1 MEPPRH
7 PSHEEVAALAAGA
20 AEVIAGT
27 TRSDIVLLCEHG
39 GSRVP
44 APWANLGLPGV
55 YFATHHGCDLG
66 AAELTR
72 TLARELGASAIIA
85 SYSRLFL
92 DYNRKRSDPE
102 CRRIE
107 IGGVPVPGNLDLT
120 AGEIEV
126 REAIARAPL
135 ESAIAL
141 WTEQRAARAV
151 ISMHSFSP
159 YWSNAKREC
168 QIGVMWRQDTRL
180 APRLIAE
187 LSQPGTYVVRD
198 NEPYDFRAQD
208 WFTLQR
214 HGLQIGVPCAYIE
227 VRNDLIDPAERTKA
241 LARYLG
247 TAILGVTEEL
257 KPSGPNG
264 AVESVENRG

>member
-7 PSHEEVAALAAGA
+7 LSHEEVAALAEGA

-44 APWANLGLPGV
+44 APWANLGLASL

-72 TLARELGASAIIA
+72 AVAQELGASAIIA
-85 SYSRLFL
+85 NYSRLFL
-92 DYNRKRSDPE
+92 DYNRKRDDPE

-107 IGGVPVPGNLDLT
+107 IGGVPVPGNLEL
-120 AGEIEV
+120 AEAEIGV
-126 REAIARAPL
+126 REAIARAPV
-135 ESAIAL
+135 ERAIAL
-141 WTEQRAARAV
+141 WTEQRPALAV
-151 ISMHSFSP
+151 ISIHSFSP
-159 YWSNAKREC
+159 YWSNARRDC
-168 QIGVMWRQDTRL
+168 QIGVMWREDERV
-180 APRLIAE
+180 APRLIEE
-187 LSQPGTYVVRD
+187 LSKPGTYVVRD
-198 NEPYDFRAQD
+198 NEPYDFRAHD

-227 VRNDLIDPAERTKA
+227 VRNDLINPAERTRA

-247 TAILGVTEEL
+247 TAILRVTDGL
-257 KPSGPNG
+257 K
-264 AVESVENRG
+264 